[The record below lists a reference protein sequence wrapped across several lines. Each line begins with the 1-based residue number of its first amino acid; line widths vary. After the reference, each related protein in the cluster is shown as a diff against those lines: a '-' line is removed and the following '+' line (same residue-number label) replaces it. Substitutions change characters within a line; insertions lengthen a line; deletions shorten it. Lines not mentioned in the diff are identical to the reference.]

1 MQKQLKPTFK
11 MYILIAILCFVFAE
25 LQTAAT
31 ETDTTQIIEIGGIKQ
46 YISISGE
53 APGKP
58 VLFYLHGG
66 PGTAVSAHKDVVTGE
81 LEKYFTVV
89 HWDQRGSGKTL
100 KQNETAPPPTFDQMN
115 KDAEEILHF
124 ICKRFTTDK
133 IIVLANSW
141 GTLPALHLAQY
152 YPEKIRALIAV
163 SPVVSN
169 LRSQQTTL
177 ELLQHYFNMQENG
190 KAIQQLAAV
199 KVPYSG
205 AEQMLIQYR
214 WESVYNGELMSDDQ
228 FDQLLGYFQHWE
240 KMWFPL
246 YSELYKSDLETSS
259 GSIKCPVY
267 FIVGKK
273 DLTTYFK
280 ITESYFY
287 KLEAPEKK
295 LFWLEDV
302 GHNIPG
308 FATDKMQKTIIS
320 DIVPRLNLSGTNK

>member
-1 MQKQLKPTFK
+1 
-11 MYILIAILCFVFAE
+11 
-25 LQTAAT
+25 
-31 ETDTTQIIEIGGIKQ
+31 
-46 YISISGE
+46 
-53 APGKP
+53 
-58 VLFYLHGG
+58 
-66 PGTAVSAHKDVVTGE
+66 
-81 LEKYFTVV
+81 
-89 HWDQRGSGKTL
+89 
-100 KQNETAPPPTFDQMN
+100 
-115 KDAEEILHF
+115 
-124 ICKRFTTDK
+124 
-133 IIVLANSW
+133 
-141 GTLPALHLAQY
+141 
-152 YPEKIRALIAV
+152 
-163 SPVVSN
+163 
-169 LRSQQTTL
+169 
-177 ELLQHYFNMQENG
+177 MQENST
-190 KAIQQLAAV
+190 AIQQLSAV

-246 YSELYKSDLETSS
+246 YSELYKNDLETSS

-280 ITESYFY
+280 ITEAYFY

-308 FATDKMQKTIIS
+308 FAADKMQKTIIS